1 MPVPPVL
8 LPSVIPPSVIP
19 PSVIPPSAVPPL
31 PVDAPPFPPLVAVTV
46 PAVVPSP
53 PLPTV
58 EPALV
63 PNELVELLPLE
74 LTELFVADA
83 VVVVPCDELALE
95 FSVLL
100 AYVSPIPPLPVMPE
114 LEPLAGCVGLEHA
127 AEKRVHSTK
136 GKGKGVHL
144 ASGLLEFAKGMPANG
159 YASPKT
165 SMTCP
170 VTG

>member
-19 PSVIPPSAVPPL
+19 PSAVPLL
-31 PVDAPPFPPLVAVTV
+31 PVDAPTFPPLVAVTV

-83 VVVVPCDELALE
+83 AVVVPCDELALE

-100 AYVSPIPPLPVMPE
+100 AYVAPVPPLPVMPE
-114 LEPLAGCVGLEHA
+114 LEPPAGCVGLEHA

-136 GKGKGVHL
+136 GKGVHL
-144 ASGLLEFAKGMPANG
+144 ASGLLEFAKGMPVNG
-159 YASPKT
+159 YASPKA

>member
-8 LPSVIPPSVIP
+8 LPTVPPSVIP

-83 VVVVPCDELALE
+83 AVVVPCDELALE

-100 AYVSPIPPLPVMPE
+100 AYVAPVPPLPVMPE
-114 LEPLAGCVGLEHA
+114 LEPSAGCVGLEHA
-127 AEKRVHSTK
+127 AKKKVHSTK
-136 GKGKGVHL
+136 EKGKGVRL
-144 ASGLLEFAKGMPANG
+144 ASGLLEFAEGMPVNG